1 MTSDVVF
8 VQNIPWDEDFQAL
21 VIVIIYILTIES
33 YFFKCQVIYFKLF
46 ISLII
51 KLHTRS

>member
-21 VIVIIYILTIES
+21 VIVIIYILTIE
-33 YFFKCQVIYFKLF
+33 KLF
-46 ISLII
+46 LQVSSYLF
-51 KLHTRS
+51 LCYLYL